1 MESRKTSKAVDSSF
15 AQVKNYELMCV
26 ENPSVGGVPNEER
39 IRIAFRVLDDL
50 VPKLGVYT
58 RIFTKIKDDLF
69 DAVYSEDLTT
79 HTDGTVT
86 KIPYFTLM
94 KRIFDER
101 DDKQDLLSEQLEEV
115 KRRLFDKH
123 KQFEESQQKIAQLE
137 ENIEELNHKIEG
149 QEEDLRQKE
158 ADITRVEEELKE
170 ERERS
175 EDMEQRLEGDINDLQ
190 DSLDE
195 AHQEIE
201 NLARYK
207 KGYDDLYYAFLETGE
222 SSESLDRKIKPVIST
237 KRANLMNNIEAAQK
251 LEDQIMSVMN
261 TAVEEFDK
269 FLEEHKSELMKI
281 DDRDDLTDAEYE
293 VQEMDIEQA
302 DQELEAVQERFK
314 FNVGDISNELAL
326 LKEHCKMLM
335 KQLEILEQNKPT
347 VTKRKGTGKMPDPAG
362 LNKSDIVLDPDSIL
376 SAGLNDDNDD
386 EEGPD
391 ADPFIPQ
398 ERVFSKYAAM
408 LYSSNNQGRSFE
420 EFKDAKFCPSCG
432 EKTVICPH
440 KLPGSDKVIVLP
452 HNCTHL
458 KITRPKVRINK
469 ELIEEIMK
477 PQTPEY
483 SLDMPSTAGT
493 YTRHMDSIPIGH
505 TPATSRESPSL
516 VGSEA
521 HLQHTMHRM
530 FDDYKDRAGELERK
544 IPRMLSIGRTLSQIE
559 QFWAYMLE
567 GDKIVEEKDFEFS
580 VLDRLYLFM
589 QERYLIDDIM
599 YLCTHDLLSA
609 IAEYSSMNKTIQV
622 FGNVLCGNLDGACFR
637 YMMLMCD
644 FITVVEWKEVEDFRA
659 FAHVVYP
666 FMGEDDL
673 ETLHMSYTSF
683 SENKISP
690 QLVCQFLMH
699 LILKYREPCFQEME
713 HKIIPVQGGQPPSQG
728 MTWKEFN
735 TSLDEI
741 VTTSSERLRK
751 KLFKEAEVAARFD
764 GYRDTVPLMRLS
776 QIAGY
781 LNLDSIAKSVREN
794 IARKVVEWRERPSSS
809 SSGKG
814 VQHHEGQLVVSDEKL
829 ITMADVKLLAN
840 NVNRFK
846 MYRRARIRRERWDN
860 QDDDWPYYSTN

>member
-1 MESRKTSKAVDSSF
+1 MSSKKSSKAVDSSF
-15 AQVKNYELMCV
+15 AEVKNYELMCV
-26 ENPSVGGVPNEER
+26 ENPPKGGVPNEER
-39 IRIAFRVLDDL
+39 IRIAFKVLDDL

-58 RIFTKIKDDLF
+58 RIFTKIKEDLY

-79 HTDGTVT
+79 HTDGTVM

-101 DDKQDLLSEQLEEV
+101 DDKQDLLLEQLEEV

-123 KQFEESQQKIAQLE
+123 KQFEESKQKIAQLE
-137 ENIEELNHKIEG
+137 ETIDDLNHKIEG
-149 QEEDLRQKE
+149 LEEDLTEKGT
-158 ADITRVEEELKE
+158 DIVRIEEELKE

-175 EDMEQRLEGDINDLQ
+175 EEMEQRLEGDINDLQ

-201 NLARYK
+201 NLSRYK

-222 SSESLDRKIKPVIST
+222 NSETPERKIKPVIST
-237 KRANLMNNIEAAQK
+237 KRANLMNNIESAQK

-261 TAVEEFDK
+261 TAVEEFDR

-281 DDRDDLTDAEYE
+281 EDRDDLTDAEYE

-335 KQLEILEQNKPT
+335 KELEILEQNKPT
-347 VTKRKGTGKMPDPAG
+347 VTKRKSTGKMPDPAG
-362 LNKSDIVLDPDSIL
+362 LNKSDIILDPDSIL

-386 EEGPD
+386 DEGPD

-408 LYSSNNQGRSFE
+408 LYTSNNQGRSFE

-432 EKTVICPH
+432 EKTVVCPH
-440 KLPGSDKVIVLP
+440 KLPGSDKVIILP
-452 HNCTHL
+452 HNCTHI

-469 ELIEEIMK
+469 ELIDEIMK
-477 PQTPEY
+477 PMTPDY

-493 YTRHMDSIPIGH
+493 YTRQLDSIPTGH

-521 HLQHTMHRM
+521 HMPHTMHRM
-530 FDDYKDRAGELERK
+530 FDDYKDRAGDLERK
-544 IPRMLSIGRTLSQIE
+544 IPRTLTIGRTLSQIE

-622 FGNVLCGNLDGACFR
+622 FGNILSGNLDGACFR

-728 MTWKEFN
+728 MAWKEFN

-741 VTTSSERLRK
+741 VTTSSEKLRK
-751 KLFKEAEVAARFD
+751 KLYKEAEVAARID
-764 GYRDTVPLMRLS
+764 GYRDTVPLMRLA

-781 LNLDSIAKSVREN
+781 LNLDSIAKSVKQN
-794 IARKVVEWRERPSSS
+794 IARKIVEWRERPSSS
-809 SSGKG
+809 GSGKG
-814 VQHHEGQLVVSDEKL
+814 AQHHEGQLVVSDEKL
-829 ITMADVKLLAN
+829 ITMSNVKLLAN
-840 NVNRFK
+840 NVNR
-846 MYRRARIRRERWDN
+846 RARIRKERWDN
-860 QDDDWPYYSTN
+860 QDDDWPYYATS

>member
-1 MESRKTSKAVDSSF
+1 MSLGKSPQALESSF

-26 ENPSVGGVPNEER
+26 ENPSKGGVPNEER
-39 IRIAFRVLDDL
+39 IRIAFKVLDDL

-79 HTDGTVT
+79 HTDGSVT

-123 KQFEESQQKIAQLE
+123 KQYEESQQKIAKLE
-137 ENIEELNHKIEG
+137 ETIEELNHTIEG
-149 QEEDLRQKE
+149 HEEDLKQKE
-158 ADITRVEEELKE
+158 ADITRVEDELKE

-222 SSESLDRKIKPVIST
+222 SSETPDRKIKPVIST

-347 VTKRKGTGKMPDPAG
+347 VTKRKTTGKMADPAG
-362 LNKSDIVLDPDSIL
+362 LTKSDVVLDPDSIL

-391 ADPFIPQ
+391 SDPFIPQ

-408 LYSSNNQGRSFE
+408 LYTSNNQGRSFE

-440 KLPGSDKVIVLP
+440 KLPGSDKVIILP
-452 HNCTHL
+452 HHCTHL

-469 ELIEEIMK
+469 ELIDEIMK
-477 PQTPEY
+477 PITPEY

-493 YTRHMDSIPIGH
+493 YTRQLDSLPTGH

-521 HLQHTMHRM
+521 HMPHTMHRM

-544 IPRMLSIGRTLSQIE
+544 IPRPLSVGRTLSQME

-567 GDKIVEEKDFEFS
+567 GDKLVEEKDFEYS

-589 QERYLIDDIM
+589 QERYMIDDIM

-622 FGNVLCGNLDGACFR
+622 FGNILCGNLDGASFR

-644 FITVVEWKEVEDFRA
+644 CITAVEWKEVEDFRA

-690 QLVCQFLMH
+690 QLVCNFIMH

-713 HKIIPVQGGQPPSQG
+713 LKIIPVQGGQPPSQG

-751 KLFKEAEVAARFD
+751 KLFSEAEVAARID
-764 GYRDTVPLMRLS
+764 GYRETVPLMRLS

-781 LNLDSIAKSVREN
+781 LNLDSIAKSVKEN

-809 SSGKG
+809 GSGKG
-814 VQHHEGQLVVSDEKL
+814 AQHHESQLVVSDEKL
-829 ITMADVKLLAN
+829 ITMDNVKLLAN
-840 NVNRFK
+840 NVNRR
-846 MYRRARIRRERWDN
+846 MAIRKRNKEEEN
-860 QDDDWPYYSTN
+860 SYQEGEMGQSG

>member
-1 MESRKTSKAVDSSF
+1 MVF
-15 AQVKNYELMCV
+15 
-26 ENPSVGGVPNEER
+26 
-39 IRIAFRVLDDL
+39 
-50 VPKLGVYT
+50 
-58 RIFTKIKDDLF
+58 
-69 DAVYSEDLTT
+69 
-79 HTDGTVT
+79 
-86 KIPYFTLM
+86 
-94 KRIFDER
+94 KRI
-101 DDKQDLLSEQLEEV
+101 SE
-115 KRRLFDKH
+115 
-123 KQFEESQQKIAQLE
+123 
-137 ENIEELNHKIEG
+137 
-149 QEEDLRQKE
+149 
-158 ADITRVEEELKE
+158 
-170 ERERS
+170 
-175 EDMEQRLEGDINDLQ
+175 
-190 DSLDE
+190 
-195 AHQEIE
+195 
-201 NLARYK
+201 
-207 KGYDDLYYAFLETGE
+207 
-222 SSESLDRKIKPVIST
+222 
-237 KRANLMNNIEAAQK
+237 
-251 LEDQIMSVMN
+251 
-261 TAVEEFDK
+261 
-269 FLEEHKSELMKI
+269 
-281 DDRDDLTDAEYE
+281 
-293 VQEMDIEQA
+293 
-302 DQELEAVQERFK
+302 
-314 FNVGDISNELAL
+314 
-326 LKEHCKMLM
+326 
-335 KQLEILEQNKPT
+335 
-347 VTKRKGTGKMPDPAG
+347 
-362 LNKSDIVLDPDSIL
+362 
-376 SAGLNDDNDD
+376 
-386 EEGPD
+386 
-391 ADPFIPQ
+391 
-398 ERVFSKYAAM
+398 
-408 LYSSNNQGRSFE
+408 
-420 EFKDAKFCPSCG
+420 
-432 EKTVICPH
+432 TVICPH

-814 VQHHEGQLVVSDEKL
+814 VQHQEGQLVVSDEKL
-829 ITMADVKLLAN
+829 ITMANVKLLAN
-840 NVNRFK
+840 NVNRR
-846 MYRRARIRRERWDN
+846 MAIRKRNKTEESSD
-860 QDDDWPYYSTN
+860 QEGTMGQSG

>member
-207 KGYDDLYYAFLETGE
+207 KGYDDLYYAFLETGTGFIG
-222 SSESLDRKIKPVIST
+222 R
-237 KRANLMNNIEAAQK
+237 NLVTYLVQN
-251 LEDQIMSVMN
+251 
-261 TAVEEFDK
+261 
-269 FLEEHKSELMKI
+269 
-281 DDRDDLTDAEYE
+281 DL
-293 VQEMDIEQA
+293 VSK
-302 DQELEAVQERFK
+302 LEAVQERFK

-362 LNKSDIVLDPDSIL
+362 LNKSDSIL

-609 IAEYSSMNKTIQV
+609 IAEYSSMNKSIQV

-829 ITMADVKLLAN
+829 ITMANVKLLAN
-840 NVNRFK
+840 NVN
-846 MYRRARIRRERWDN
+846 RRARIRRERWDN

>member
-829 ITMADVKLLAN
+829 ITMANVKLLAN

>member
-1 MESRKTSKAVDSSF
+1 MNSRKPSKAVDSSF

-26 ENPSVGGVPNEER
+26 ENPPKGGVPNEER
-39 IRIAFRVLDDL
+39 IRIAFAVLDDL

-79 HTDGTVT
+79 HTDGSVM

-101 DDKQDLLSEQLEEV
+101 DDKQDLLSDQLNEV

-123 KQFEESQQKIAQLE
+123 KQFEESKQKIAQLE
-137 ENIEELNHKIEG
+137 ETIEELNHKMEG
-149 QEEDLRQKE
+149 LEEDISEKGM
-158 ADITRVEEELKE
+158 DIVRIEEELKE

-175 EDMEQRLEGDINDLQ
+175 EEMEQRLEGNINDLQ

-201 NLARYK
+201 NLSRYK

-222 SSESLDRKIKPVIST
+222 SSDTPERKIKPVIST
-237 KRANLMNNIEAAQK
+237 KRANLMNNIESAQK

-269 FLEEHKSELMKI
+269 FMEEHKSELMKI
-281 DDRDDLTDAEYE
+281 EDRDDLTDAEYE

-347 VTKRKGTGKMPDPAG
+347 VTRRKGTGKMADPAG
-362 LNKSDIVLDPDSIL
+362 LNKSDSIL
-376 SAGLNDDNDD
+376 SAGLNEDNDD
-386 EEGPD
+386 DEGPD

-408 LYSSNNQGRSFE
+408 LYTSNNQGRSFE

-432 EKTVICPH
+432 EKTVVCPH
-440 KLPGSDKVIVLP
+440 KLPGSDKVIILP
-452 HNCTHL
+452 HNCTHI

-469 ELIEEIMK
+469 ELIDEIMK
-477 PQTPEY
+477 PMTPDY

-493 YTRHMDSIPIGH
+493 YTRQLDSLPIGH

-521 HLQHTMHRM
+521 HMPHTMHRM
-530 FDDYKDRAGELERK
+530 FDDYKDRAGDLERK
-544 IPRMLSIGRTLSQIE
+544 IPRTLSIGRTLSQIE

-567 GDKIVEEKDFEFS
+567 GDKIVEEKDFEYS

-599 YLCTHDLLSA
+599 YLCTHDLLAA

-622 FGNVLCGNLDGACFR
+622 FGNILSGNLDGACFR
-637 YMMLMCD
+637 YMLLMCD
-644 FITVVEWKEVEDFRA
+644 FIIAVEWKEVEDFRA

-690 QLVCQFLMH
+690 QLVCQFVMH

-728 MTWKEFN
+728 MNWKEFN

-741 VTTSSERLRK
+741 VTTSSEKLRK
-751 KLFKEAEVAARFD
+751 KLYIEAEVAARID
-764 GYRDTVPLMRLS
+764 GYRETVPLLRLS

-781 LNLDSIAKSVREN
+781 LNLDSIAKSVKEN

-809 SSGKG
+809 GSGKG
-814 VQHHEGQLVVSDEKL
+814 APHHEGQLVVSDEKL
-829 ITMADVKLLAN
+829 ITMANVKLLAN
-840 NVNRFK
+840 NVNRR
-846 MYRRARIRRERWDN
+846 MAIRKKNKAEESSD
-860 QDDDWPYYSTN
+860 QEGEMGQSG

>member
-362 LNKSDIVLDPDSIL
+362 LNKSDSIL

-829 ITMADVKLLAN
+829 ITMANVKLLAN

>member
-362 LNKSDIVLDPDSIL
+362 LNKSDSIL